1 MKLFYSDRCAL
12 HNPGFEILSGNA
24 TPYLESP
31 SRMMAIMS
39 HIAQDERTSSWSW
52 ENIDSSKD
60 SGELPVDAIE
70 AINRVHHPDYVE
82 YLRNAYEVWVQ
93 DGGSKAAVLPETF
106 PHPAL
111 LAAAKQAAHPKN
123 LPPLAKADTF
133 GSAVAAVQVVL
144 QALRHLVAQANHNKY
159 IETEGA
165 TGVSAPACLGV
176 FALTF
181 VPQASRPSQLII
193 GTCRRPPGHHAGS
206 SVCGG
211 YCFFNNV
218 AIAAKCLQ
226 HETAR
231 ATSEVPKV
239 AILDIDY
246 HHGNGTQEVFYHD
259 PSVLYVSLHAEGDY
273 PYFTGT
279 ENEVGDGPGTGFN
292 LNIPLPQHRTG
303 NEEYLVAL
311 RQGVDKI
318 SHYSPQWLIVSLG
331 VDTYKDDPICH
342 FKLTTECYYEIGR
355 EIGKLGLPGLFAMEG
370 GYHLETLGA
379 NVGGVLAG
387 FASASCSGR

>member
-1 MKLFYSDRCAL
+1 M
-12 HNPGFEILSGNA
+12 
-24 TPYLESP
+24 
-31 SRMMAIMS
+31 
-39 HIAQDERTSSWSW
+39 
-52 ENIDSSKD
+52 
-60 SGELPVDAIE
+60 
-70 AINRVHHPDYVE
+70 
-82 YLRNAYEVWVQ
+82 
-93 DGGSKAAVLPETF
+93 
-106 PHPAL
+106 
-111 LAAAKQAAHPKN
+111 
-123 LPPLAKADTF
+123 
-133 GSAVAAVQVVL
+133 AAVQVVL

-246 HHGNGTQEVFYHD
+246 HHGNGSEYLR
-259 PSVLYVSLHAEGDY
+259 SVLKRPTNSSVKRRKYSTTTRPFCMFHFTPKGTIPVS
-273 PYFTGT
+273 
-279 ENEVGDGPGTGFN
+279 
-292 LNIPLPQHRTG
+292 IC
-303 NEEYLVAL
+303 LVTATHN
-311 RQGVDKI
+311 RP
-318 SHYSPQWLIVSLG
+318 H
-331 VDTYKDDPICH
+331 C
-342 FKLTTECYYEIGR
+342 E
-355 EIGKLGLPGLFAMEG
+355 
-370 GYHLETLGA
+370 
-379 NVGGVLAG
+379 
-387 FASASCSGR
+387 